1 MLKKTGGG
9 QLAPVRANTPAR
21 CGRVSTR
28 NAMKEKEVGG
38 QLAPTITPSTLGRFS
53 IRGSLKAIKKAIKKG
68 STGSQSASVAMSTK
82 LGRPQ
87 REPHPDAYYG
97 HKRTAVMSARFI
109 HDVFKCSP
117 SFSPACIPDDTYPT
131 LDKFIAYALSR
142 SESDLDVHYYAMY
155 LIWRMHIK
163 DPELRAHHSHETY
176 MAALMVATKLVTPEN
191 YASESWSEVGQSI
204 YNLERL
210 LENEKRLCAMVK
222 WELEVDP
229 MLVEMVQE
237 QIEMKYDESSRYKA
251 TLMSPAMGSSEWSD
265 ECDDSGSSSS
275 VFSAE
280 TPDTSPLPSD
290 SDSCSSSD
298 QMAVKECVWW

>member
-1 MLKKTGGG
+1 MQSMQSFLNMLKKTGGG

-53 IRGSLKAIKKAIKKG
+53 IRGSLKAIKKAIKAG
-68 STGSQSASVAMSTK
+68 STGSQSASVATAK

-117 SFSPACIPDDTYPT
+117 SFSPAGIPDDTYPT

-191 YASESWSEVGQSI
+191 YASESWSEVASTG
-204 YNLERL
+204 ER
-210 LENEKRLCAMVK
+210 ERLCAMVK
-222 WELEVDP
+222 WELEVDS

-251 TLMSPAMGSSEWSD
+251 TSMSPAMGSSEWSD
-265 ECDDSGSSSS
+265 ECDDSDCSSS